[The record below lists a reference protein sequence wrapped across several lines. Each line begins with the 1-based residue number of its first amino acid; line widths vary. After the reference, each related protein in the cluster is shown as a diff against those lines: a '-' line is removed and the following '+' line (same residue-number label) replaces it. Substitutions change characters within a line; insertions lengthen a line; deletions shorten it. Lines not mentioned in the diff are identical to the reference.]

1 MANAGGLRRRAHWC
15 GRKLMRAAG
24 LKGEEGNS
32 LVELAI
38 TLPLIIAVLMGTGS
52 FAMAFYC
59 LQELGNAVSGAAQ
72 ELGATAGTVSDPCA
86 QVVTQI
92 NASLPNLSPS
102 NLTYT
107 VITTD
112 SSGVSTT
119 YSGGASLSC
128 KAAGDGGSD
137 PEAPNEPQTV
147 TVTYKYPWGQMFT
160 YGTVFTV
167 KTPTSNL
174 TASSTTMGE

>member
-1 MANAGGLRRRAHWC
+1 MANAWSLRKRVNSC
-15 GRKLMRAAG
+15 GRRLMRAAG
-24 LKGEEGNS
+24 CKGEEGNS

-38 TLPLIIAVLMGTGS
+38 TLPLIFAVLMGTGS

-59 LQELGNAVSGAAQ
+59 LQELGSAVSGAAQ
-72 ELGATAGTVSDPCA
+72 ELGATAGTIADPCA

-92 NASLPNLSPS
+92 NASLPNLSTG

-112 SSGVSTT
+112 AAGTATT
-119 YSGGASLSC
+119 YSGGTSLSC
-128 KAAGDGGSD
+128 TAAGDGGAD

-147 TVTYKYPWGQMFT
+147 TVSYKYPWGQMFT

-174 TASSTTMGE
+174 TATSTTMGE

>member
-1 MANAGGLRRRAHWC
+1 MANAGGLRKRAYSC
-15 GRKLMRAAG
+15 GCRLMRAAG
-24 LKGEEGNS
+24 FKGEEGNS

-38 TLPLIIAVLMGTGS
+38 TLPLILAVLMGTGS

-72 ELGATAGTVSDPCA
+72 ELGATAGTIADPCA

-92 NASLPNLSPS
+92 NASLPNLTTA

-112 SSGVSTT
+112 ASGNSTT
-119 YSGGASLSC
+119 TTGGTTLSC
-128 KAAGDGGSD
+128 KAAGDGGAD

-160 YGTVFTV
+160 YGTVFAV

-174 TASSTTMGE
+174 SATSTTMGE